1 MQTVFDLTKTIL
13 QSTQTPRGYF
23 QHLLP
28 STLFFL
34 LYFVEYI
41 VNPNLAMPD
50 RIYFLFDEIVCLPL
64 FIVDKLG
71 IESGDPLLLQKKSGI
86 MVEYNALLLCEC
98 DNAHALIRQ
107 PK

>member
-1 MQTVFDLTKTIL
+1 
-13 QSTQTPRGYF
+13 
-23 QHLLP
+23 
-28 STLFFL
+28 
-34 LYFVEYI
+34 
-41 VNPNLAMPD
+41 MPD

-86 MVEYNALLLCEC
+86 MVEHNALLLCEC